1 MTNSTPTPI
10 LPTSPG
16 KQAEYERLTAEIIVL
31 EKRLE
36 EGMRLHDAS
45 NDAAQRQRY
54 YDKWLPLLREYE
66 RKFQER
72 RNLGYVPT
80 PD

>member
-10 LPTSPG
+10 QMTSPG
-16 KQAEYERLTAEIIVL
+16 KEAEYERLTGEIAAL

-36 EGMRLHDAS
+36 DGMRLHDAS

-54 YDKWLPLLREYE
+54 YDKWLLVLREYE
-66 RKFQER
+66 RKYEER
-72 RNLGYVPT
+72 RKLGYVPT